1 MDIQVDILVA
11 QIINFLIIFFL
22 FKKFFGDKIITLV
35 EERRLLIKRLKK
47 ADQEYQNIINSAKE
61 EADTLLQDTQK
72 KKEQLLSKAK
82 KSAEEAKLD
91 ILSLAQK
98 EASQIT
104 KNAEQKAEHLQKE
117 IYKER
122 ESSVKSTTKLVVTK
136 LLQKDAKLQEA
147 YLDTLIKEVK

>member
-22 FKKFFGDKIITLV
+22 FKKFLWDKIITLV

-136 LLQKDAKLQEA
+136 LLQKETKLQEA

>member
-22 FKKFFGDKIITLV
+22 FKKFLGDKIITLV